1 MNKATMIL
9 LVAAVVFFAIG
20 MIAGNYH
27 CGTHFCNTI
36 TSIVNLATDLVKTEA
51 KGITTVVNGIAG
63 VFG

>member
-1 MNKATMIL
+1 MNKVTIVL
-9 LVAAVVFFAIG
+9 LVAVAAFFVIG

-27 CGTHFCNTI
+27 CGTHFCNAI
-36 TSIVNLATDLVKTEA
+36 TSVVNLATDLVKTEA

>member
-1 MNKATMIL
+1 MNKVTMTL
-9 LVAAVVFFAIG
+9 LVAVAVFFAIG
-20 MIAGNYH
+20 VIAGNYH

-36 TSIVNLATDLVKTEA
+36 TSVVNLATDLAKTEA

>member
-1 MNKATMIL
+1 MKTTTIVL
-9 LVAAVVFFAIG
+9 LVAAAIFFVVG

-36 TSIVNLATDLVKTEA
+36 TSAVNLATDLIKTEV
-51 KGITTVVNGIAG
+51 KGITTVVGGISG